1 MSKISNIIQRE
12 YLTRVRKKSFIVM
25 TILGPILF
33 AAMII
38 APAWIS
44 TLDSSDERKVAVV
57 DSSGIFDYTKILRE
71 VTLQNTHNLKLEI
84 FRLNRESGDYA
95 YLFKELAD
103 RLDAV
108 VLQRD
113 ENIAENIKITLKG
126 TLETLKKN
134 EILSEEQFETIY
146 NRHAEYYD
154 ALLVEFES
162 IKGRIPDDDKTK
174 FTYVDISLEQIK
186 HALKDNIYFAVVYI
200 PKNILSTQQ
209 IQIYSTK
216 AVSMNLRSYICSNIE
231 RAVENQKMIEVG
243 ISQEDMKRI
252 KTKINAQTIKLTEE
266 GEEKVSRPEYAMI
279 IGYVSGFLIYFAI
292 FMFGALV
299 MRGVIEEKSSRIVE
313 VILSSVRPFQL
324 LIGKIVGVGLVG
336 ITQFAL
342 WIVLSIAIVTA
353 AGKFLM
359 PSSSDIVKQQAQAQ
373 ELVSSGA
380 MQNVQALSD
389 DEEPDI
395 TVIFK
400 SLSVINFPLIIGMFI
415 FYFIGG
421 FLLYGA
427 LFAAVGSAV
436 DNEADTQQFMMPI
449 TVPLIIALFV
459 MINAMQ
465 NPEGSVAY
473 WFSIIPFTSPV
484 VMMVRLPYGVPVI
497 DIVISMVLLVATFI
511 FTTWLAAKIYKTG
524 ILMYGSKVTW
534 KEIWKW
540 IKHN

>member
-44 TLDSSDERKVAVV
+44 TLDSSDERKVAVI

-342 WIVLSIAIVTA
+342 WIVLSVAIVMA

-359 PSSSDIVKQQAQAQ
+359 PSSPEIVEQQAQ

-380 MQNVQALSD
+380 MQDVQALTD
-389 DEEPDI
+389 DDQPDI

-400 SLSVINFPLIIGMFI
+400 SLSVINFPLIIGMFL
-415 FYFIGG
+415 FYFVGG

-436 DNEADTQQFMMPI
+436 DNEADTQQFMLPI
-449 TVPLIIALFV
+449 TLPMVLGLFV
-459 MINAMQ
+459 MLTAMQ
-465 NPEGSVAY
+465 NPNGSLAY
-473 WFSIIPFTSPV
+473 WFSIIPFTSPI
-484 VMMVRLPYGVPVI
+484 VMMARIPYGVPYI
-497 DIVISMVLLVATFI
+497 DLFISMALLVITFV
-511 FTTWLAAKIYKTG
+511 FTTWFAGKIYRVG
-524 ILMYGSKVTW
+524 ILMYGKKVNY
-534 KEIWKW
+534 KELWKW
-540 IKHN
+540 FRYKN